1 MELGKRKSH
10 ADHANH
16 VHGILCVLPV
26 WTRSLLGHQHDPLH
40 RATVAYQQ
48 GRPCRSAGEER
59 WQEEEGKE
67 ELDQDIL
74 QPDYGFDFY
83 APQTYLDENGR
94 RILIAWIGLPEID
107 TPSVTHQWAGMLS
120 LPRELTLKDGFLVQT
135 PLPELK
141 SLRKEEVVFAQS
153 HTLEST
159 NCLIQLDLEGD
170 GFELELSNLK
180 GDNIVFSATEHEFML
195 DRRHMSHLYAE
206 EFGGIRKAPR
216 LDATQTIEMY
226 VDNSVI
232 EIFINGGKHTMTSRF
247 FIDDLNTV
255 TLRGLEQARLFP
267 LKGITGLFESAK

>member
-1 MELGKRKSH
+1 M
-10 ADHANH
+10 
-16 VHGILCVLPV
+16 
-26 WTRSLLGHQHDPLH
+26 
-40 RATVAYQQ
+40 
-48 GRPCRSAGEER
+48 
-59 WQEEEGKE
+59 
-67 ELDQDIL
+67 
-74 QPDYGFDFY
+74 
-83 APQTYLDENGR
+83 
-94 RILIAWIGLPEID
+94 
-107 TPSVTHQWAGMLS
+107 
-120 LPRELTLKDGFLVQT
+120 
-135 PLPELK
+135 
-141 SLRKEEVVFAQS
+141 
-153 HTLEST
+153 
-159 NCLIQLDLEGD
+159 IQLDLEGD

-267 LKGITGLFESAK
+267 LKCITGLFESSM

>member
-1 MELGKRKSH
+1 IYS
-10 ADHANH
+10 
-16 VHGILCVLPV
+16 
-26 WTRSLLGHQHDPLH
+26 
-40 RATVAYQQ
+40 VAYIVGDQLNLE
-48 GRPCRSAGEER
+48 SMTLENH
-59 WQEEEGKE
+59 
-67 ELDQDIL
+67 QDIL

-159 NCLIQLDLEGD
+159 SCLIQLDLEGD

-216 LDATQTIEMY
+216 LDAKQTIEMY
-226 VDNSVI
+226 IDNSVI
-232 EIFINGGKHTMTSRF
+232 E
-247 FIDDLNTV
+247 
-255 TLRGLEQARLFP
+255 
-267 LKGITGLFESAK
+267 

>member
-1 MELGKRKSH
+1 
-10 ADHANH
+10 
-16 VHGILCVLPV
+16 
-26 WTRSLLGHQHDPLH
+26 
-40 RATVAYQQ
+40 
-48 GRPCRSAGEER
+48 
-59 WQEEEGKE
+59 
-67 ELDQDIL
+67 
-74 QPDYGFDFY
+74 
-83 APQTYLDENGR
+83 
-94 RILIAWIGLPEID
+94 

-135 PLPELK
+135 PLPELE

-159 NCLIQLDLEGD
+159 SCLIQLDLEGD

-180 GDNIVFSATEHEFML
+180 GDNIVFSATKHEFML

-206 EFGGIRKAPR
+206 EFGSIRKAPR
-216 LDATQTIEMY
+216 LDAKQKIEIY
-226 VDNSVI
+226 IDNSVI

-267 LKGITGLFESAK
+267 LK